1 VKIKAMIFTMK
12 FIACAALVLFLP
24 CVIQAQEAIALK
36 DIKISFKLDQRL
48 TRSQYM
54 GDIWVS
60 PLSYV
65 GTSGQNIV
73 EARAQG
79 IDLKGKPIPIIAEW
93 TPSDPEMVT
102 VSAGQ
107 GQDVKLTILHEG
119 ESKLKVTSIDF
130 SKELLIKAYNK
141 NNAIKV
147 VISRVLD
154 TSAEEDAGTE
164 QNSPNEE

>member
-1 VKIKAMIFTMK
+1 VKIKTMIFTMK
-12 FIACAALVLFLP
+12 LIACAAVVLLLP
-24 CVIQAQEAIALK
+24 SVIQAQEATVLK

-79 IDLKGKPIPIIAEW
+79 LDLKGKPISIAAEW
-93 TPSDPEMVT
+93 TPSDPEMIT
-102 VSAGQ
+102 VLAGQ
-107 GQDVKLTILHEG
+107 GKDVKLTILHEG
-119 ESKLKVTSIDF
+119 ESKLKVTSMGF

-141 NNAIKV
+141 NNVIKV
-147 VISRVLD
+147 AISSGLAAS
-154 TSAEEDAGTE
+154 TEENASTE
-164 QNSPNEE
+164 QNPPNEE

>member
-1 VKIKAMIFTMK
+1 MKIKTVIFTLK
-12 FIACAALVLFLP
+12 LIACAALVLLLP
-24 CVIQAQEAIALK
+24 CFIQAQEATELK

-60 PLSYV
+60 PISYV

-79 IDLKGKPIPIIAEW
+79 LDLKGKPISITAEW

-102 VSAGQ
+102 VLPGQ
-107 GQDVKLTILHEG
+107 DKDVKLTILHEG
-119 ESKLKVTSIDF
+119 ESKLKVTSMGF
-130 SKELLIKAYNK
+130 STELLIKAYNK
-141 NNAIKV
+141 NNFIKV
-147 VISRVLD
+147 VISRVLAIS
-154 TSAEEDAGTE
+154 TEEDAGTE
-164 QNSPNEE
+164 QNPPNEE